1 MTEHKWAIKNSDP
14 NNGIVV
20 DVAKSQHSIAWT
32 GAKVVKPVQGY
43 LERIMEAI
51 EIKRS
56 KSSMNL
62 DKGLL
67 FPSVLNSVLD

>member
-1 MTEHKWAIKNSDP
+1 MTEYKWAIKKSDP

-20 DVAKSQHSIAWT
+20 DVAKESAQYCLDRN
-32 GAKVVKPVQGY
+32 QGCKASARY